1 MWTILKTLTGAM
13 MTETTFPDAWRSRLV
28 AGQLGVVLVNAS
40 HPLEIYVGA
49 NSSGHPLL
57 QIRSKVKPPL
67 PELSELVLVSRHE
80 ADGAWIL
87 SLALQDLRFT
97 EIFLRL
103 TSHLV
108 TASQSEPNETEA
120 WRTVAKVLDAWKR
133 LLRARPPGLL
143 SLEEL
148 RGLVGELW
156 ILLNR
161 FTTIMTPA
169 DALAGWLG
177 PMGAPQDFWYE
188 ASGYHETK
196 SIGPSAPSIR
206 ISSAEQLD
214 QPDMELLV
222 LHVPQAGETDSGA
235 TNLIQLVE
243 RAENTLSAAGAAAVD
258 LHLRLKRLGVEI
270 EMPYYADTWFT
281 FTTLETFKIVPAFPA
296 IRASELP
303 AGVERVRYNLDRRA
317 VASFLVSTEHL

>member
-1 MWTILKTLTGAM
+1 
-13 MTETTFPDAWRSRLV
+13 MTETTFLSAWRARLGM
-28 AGQLGVVLVNAS
+28 GQHGVVLVDAM

-49 NSSGHPLL
+49 DDSGHPLL
-57 QIRSKVKPPL
+57 QIRSKVKPQVPG
-67 PELSELVLVSRHE
+67 LSELVLVSRHE
-80 ADGAWIL
+80 VDGAWIL
-87 SLALQDLRFT
+87 SLALQDSRFN

-108 TASQSEPNETEA
+108 TASQNETNEIEA

-133 LLRARPPGLL
+133 LLRSRPPGVL

-156 ILLNR
+156 VLLNR
-161 FTTIMTPA
+161 FIPIMPPA

-188 ASGYHETK
+188 DSGYHETK
-196 SIGPSAPSIR
+196 SIGPSSSHVK

-214 QPDMELLV
+214 QPDMALLV
-222 LHVPQAGETDSGA
+222 LHAPQAAETDSGA
-235 TNLIQLVE
+235 TNLVRLVE
-243 RAENTLSAAGAAAVD
+243 QAEGALVTADVPTVD

-270 EMPYYADTWFT
+270 EMPYYTDTWFS
-281 FTTLETFKIVPAFPA
+281 FTVLESFKVLPSFPA

-303 AGVERVRYNLDRRA
+303 AGVERVRYSLDRGDLA
-317 VASFLVSTEHL
+317 PFLMSTEHL

>member
-1 MWTILKTLTGAM
+1 
-13 MTETTFPDAWRSRLV
+13 MTETVFLGAWRTRLV
-28 AGQLGVVLVNAS
+28 VGQHGVVLVDAS

-49 NSSGHPLL
+49 NDSGHPLL
-57 QIRSKVKPPL
+57 QIRSKVKPQL
-67 PELSELVLVSRHE
+67 PELSELVLVSRRE
-80 ADGAWIL
+80 VDGAWIL
-87 SLALQDLRFT
+87 SLALQDPRFS

-108 TASQSEPNETEA
+108 TASQNEPNETEA

-161 FTTIMTPA
+161 FTTVMTPA

-188 ASGYHETK
+188 TSGYHETK
-196 SIGPSAPSIR
+196 SVGPSSPYIK

-214 QPDMELLV
+214 RPDMELLV
-222 LHVPQAGETDSGA
+222 LHVPQAVETDSGA
-235 TNLIQLVE
+235 TNLVRLVDQ
-243 RAENTLSAAGAAAVD
+243 AENTLSAAGTSAVD

-270 EMPYYADTWFT
+270 EMPYYTDTWFT
-281 FTTLETFKIVPAFPA
+281 FTTLETFTIVPDFPA

-303 AGVERVRYNLDRRA
+303 AGVERVRYSLDRRA
-317 VASFLVSTEHL
+317 VAPFLISTEHL

>member
-1 MWTILKTLTGAM
+1 
-13 MTETTFPDAWRSRLV
+13 MTETTFPSAWRSRLV
-28 AGQLGVVLVNAS
+28 AGQHGVVLVDAS

-49 NSSGHPLL
+49 DGSGNPLL
-57 QIRSKVKPPL
+57 QIRSKVKPQL

-80 ADGAWIL
+80 VDGAWIL
-87 SLALQDLRFT
+87 SLALQDPRFS

-108 TASQSEPNETEA
+108 TASQTEPNETEA
-120 WRTVAKVLDAWKR
+120 WRTVTEVLNAWKR

-161 FTTIMTPA
+161 FATVMTPA

-177 PMGAPQDFWYE
+177 PLGAPQDFWYE

-196 SIGPSAPSIR
+196 SIGPSSPYIK

-222 LHVPQAGETDSGA
+222 LHIPQAVETDSGA
-235 TNLIQLVE
+235 TNLVRLVDQ
-243 RAENTLSAAGAAAVD
+243 AENTLSAAGGSTVD
-258 LHLRLKRLGVEI
+258 LHLRLNRLGVEI
-270 EMPYYADTWFT
+270 EMPYYTDTWFT
-281 FTTLETFKIVPAFPA
+281 FTTLETFRVVPVFPA
-296 IRASELP
+296 IRAGELP
-303 AGVERVRYNLDRRA
+303 AGVERVRYSLDRKA
-317 VASFLVSTEHL
+317 VAPFLISTEHL

>member
-1 MWTILKTLTGAM
+1 MWTMSPTSTGVM
-13 MTETTFPDAWRSRLV
+13 MIEATFLGAWRSRLL
-28 AGQLGVVLVNAS
+28 AGQHGVALVDAN

-49 NSSGHPLL
+49 DGSGNPLL
-57 QIRSKVKPPL
+57 QMRSKVKPRL
-67 PELSELVLVSRHE
+67 PEVSELVLVSRHE
-80 ADGAWIL
+80 VDGAWIL
-87 SLALQDLRFT
+87 SLALQDLRFS

-103 TSHLV
+103 TAHLV
-108 TASQSEPNETEA
+108 TASQNEPSETEA
-120 WRTVAKVLDAWKR
+120 WTTVAKVLDAWKR

-161 FTTIMTPA
+161 FTTVMTPV

-188 ASGYHETK
+188 TSGHHETK
-196 SIGPSAPSIR
+196 SIGPSAPSIK

-222 LHVPQAGETDSGA
+222 LHVPQAVETDRGA
-235 TNLIQLVE
+235 TNLVRLVDQTV
-243 RAENTLSAAGAAAVD
+243 NTLSAAGASAVD

-270 EMPYYADTWFT
+270 EMQYYTDTWFT
-281 FTTLETFKIVPAFPA
+281 FTTLETFRIVPAFPA

-303 AGVERVRYNLDRRA
+303 AGVERVRYSLDRRA
-317 VASFLVSTEHL
+317 VAPFLISTEHL